1 MPLPTNDSAPTSAN
15 SGDNSSSLGQIWQS
29 RKRLLLAALLIA
41 VTLLLYGPVQ
51 NHKFINFDDDQY
63 VTANQHV
70 LSGFSPENIRWAFG
84 TFEMGLWHPLT
95 WFSHMLD
102 SQLFGLN
109 AGGHHYSSLLLHAI
123 NVFLLFWLL
132 NKATGSA
139 WRSFFVAAFFAVHPL
154 NVESVA
160 WVAERK
166 TLLSAFFCF
175 LMLGLYGWY
184 ARAASWTR
192 YLAVVVVFVLAIMAK
207 AMAVTMPVA
216 LLLFDYWPL
225 GRFALDNHSPASPVP
240 LRRRASRLV
249 LEKLPLLLISAVAS
263 FVAVIA
269 QRSTGSLDTAM
280 SLRVRLANAA
290 VAYVAYLGKAFWPTR
305 LSIYYPHPQSSISLA
320 QVGLALLILV
330 AITAAAVKLRR
341 QQYLAVGWLFYLIT
355 LLPVIGIVQIG
366 GQAMADRYTYTPLIG
381 VFLIVVWGAA
391 ELRERL
397 RIPPAAMAAVALCA
411 LASLAVVTRATLAY
425 WQDSLTLFTRAE
437 LLASPPD
444 KVIETNLGEALNDAG
459 LPEQAIQH
467 FERALSL
474 DPHCALA
481 LYDVGCYRMQR
492 GEARESIPNFEAA
505 ILYSRSKPLTD
516 HSLHNLGSA
525 FLVLGDY
532 SHAERAYSA
541 VLQDNANSYLSLIGR
556 GQAFYGD
563 AKFAEAAADFTRA
576 LRLRPDPKLFLWL
589 GKALEGE
596 QKFDQALAA
605 YTATLDADPAS
616 AEAKARMTA
625 LRARL
630 SASTPPLS
638 SVH

>member
-1 MPLPTNDSAPTSAN
+1 
-15 SGDNSSSLGQIWQS
+15 
-29 RKRLLLAALLIA
+29 
-41 VTLLLYGPVQ
+41 
-51 NHKFINFDDDQY
+51 
-63 VTANQHV
+63 
-70 LSGFSPENIRWAFG
+70 
-84 TFEMGLWHPLT
+84 
-95 WFSHMLD
+95 
-102 SQLFGLN
+102 
-109 AGGHHYSSLLLHAI
+109 
-123 NVFLLFWLL
+123 
-132 NKATGSA
+132 
-139 WRSFFVAAFFAVHPL
+139 
-154 NVESVA
+154 
-160 WVAERK
+160 
-166 TLLSAFFCF
+166 
-175 LMLGLYGWY
+175 
-184 ARAASWTR
+184 
-192 YLAVVVVFVLAIMAK
+192 
-207 AMAVTMPVA
+207 
-216 LLLFDYWPL
+216 
-225 GRFALDNHSPASPVP
+225 
-240 LRRRASRLV
+240 
-249 LEKLPLLLISAVAS
+249 
-263 FVAVIA
+263 
-269 QRSTGSLDTAM
+269 
-280 SLRVRLANAA
+280 
-290 VAYVAYLGKAFWPTR
+290 
-305 LSIYYPHPQSSISLA
+305 
-320 QVGLALLILV
+320 
-330 AITAAAVKLRR
+330 LRR